1 MQLKISN
8 FHLVVLILLLY
19 NHNHLDAQIFKVE
32 PLNNAI
38 NSEPYDEISPV
49 ISRDG
54 KTLYFTRVGY
64 PIFDRTLKIEGENIA
79 EKLNKDQYRQKLAQI
94 FKEISGK
101 DVTYPAK
108 SPFNQD
114 IWIAKKIFNDFEKIS
129 HPGYPLNNALPNS
142 VSALTSNGNEL
153 VVINRFSEFGGLQKG
168 FSISRK
174 KSNNEWT
181 FPEPIEINNY
191 HNITSDVNLAM
202 SGDGNVLILSME
214 RNDSYG
220 NNDLYICHKLGVNHW
235 SEPKNLGSRINTPA
249 RETTPFISEDGNKIF
264 FSSNRRGTLG
274 GNDIFYVVRQGEGW
288 NNWSEPFRFVEPINS
303 DADDSQPYFN
313 SATGYLYFSSNREG
327 SMDIYRAELMPPNP
341 IHVTIKGRIIN
352 TGTDKI
358 IPGKVLFASEGAE
371 HLESAYISDNGTFEM
386 TVLKGNTYRLV
397 AEKSGFTA
405 KNKETITFKS
415 DYVYYKPHQ
424 VDLFLNPMQINAK
437 IELKPIFFEQSKSV
451 VLEKSYASLDEL
463 AEFLKENWTVS
474 IRIEGH
480 TDNQGDKK
488 ALQKLSEDRAN
499 AIKEYLVYKKFIQ
512 PLRIETVGMG
522 DKAPLNGN
530 VTENLRSKNRRV
542 EVVITKVNNNGGEL
556 ETRK

>member
-1 MQLKISN
+1 MQLQISK
-8 FHLVVLILLLY
+8 FYLVIFTLLFY
-19 NHNHLDAQIFKVE
+19 NYLDAQIFKVE

-38 NSEPYDEISPV
+38 NSTQYDEISPV
-49 ISRDG
+49 VSTDG

-64 PIFDRTLKIEGENIA
+64 PIFDRTLKMEGENIA
-79 EKLNKDQYRQKLAQI
+79 EKLSKDQYRHQLAKI
-94 FKEISGK
+94 FKEISGEE
-101 DVTYPAK
+101 VMYPAK

-129 HPGYPLNNALPNS
+129 HPSYPLNNALPNS
-142 VSALTSNGNEL
+142 VSALTPNGNEI
-153 VVINRFSEFGGLQKG
+153 VVINRFSQFGGLQKG

-174 KSNNEWT
+174 QSNNEWT

-191 HNITSDVNLAM
+191 NNITSDVNLAM
-202 SGDGNVLILSME
+202 SADGNVLILSME
-214 RNDSYG
+214 RSDSYG

-235 SEPKNLGSRINTPA
+235 SEPKNLGHRVNTPA
-249 RETTPFISEDGNKIF
+249 RETTPFISEDGKKIF
-264 FSSNRRGTLG
+264 FSSNRNGSLG
-274 GNDIFYVVRQGEGW
+274 GNDIFYIVRQSEGW
-288 NNWSEPFRFVEPINS
+288 GDWSEPYRFVEPINS

-352 TGTDKI
+352 SGNDKLI
-358 IPGKVLFASEGAE
+358 SGNVLFSPEGEE
-371 HLESAYISDNGTFEM
+371 HLESVYISDDGTFEL
-386 TVLKGNTYRLV
+386 TVLKGKTYRLV
-397 AEKSGFTA
+397 AEKSGFSA
-405 KNKETITFKS
+405 KNEETITFRS
-415 DYVYYKPHQ
+415 DYVYYKAHQ
-424 VDLFLNPMQINAK
+424 VDLYLNPMELNAK
-437 IELKPIFFEQSKSV
+437 VELKPIFFEQSKAV
-451 VLEKSYASLDEL
+451 VLERSYASLDEL

-488 ALQKLSEDRAN
+488 ALQKLSEERAN
-499 AIKEYLVYKKFIQ
+499 AIKEYLVFKKFIQ

-522 DKAPLNGN
+522 DKVPLNGN
-530 VTENLRSKNRRV
+530 VTEELRAKNRRV
-542 EVVITKVNNNGGEL
+542 EVVITKINNQVGGL